1 MARYVNT
8 HEDFC
13 FANTTEL
20 VSFLKEEWS
29 YEQKDIDLLLE
40 EQYDCYDSTD
50 AHESLTTTV
59 ELTPDNSRGF
69 TQWFLSVKT
78 DGTEYDN
85 YG

>member
-1 MARYVNT
+1 MSKHVNT
-8 HEDFC
+8 YEDFC
-13 FANTTEL
+13 FANTNEL

-29 YEQKDIDLLLE
+29 YDQKDVDRLLE
-40 EQYDCYDSTD
+40 EQYECDYYSD
-50 AHESLTTTV
+50 AHESMTTSI
-59 ELTPDNSRGF
+59 ELTPDNSGGF